1 MSTDPMRTLASDIER
16 AASPAL
22 AACHRLTLPAQQPP
36 WTRTGIHLDSGQS
49 YTLLAAGRV
58 LWSARHPHLYGGPGF
73 HLWARISPGGRIVNL
88 TRDSGSFSAD
98 CSGELEL
105 GIYLG
110 MWLDACGGLATP
122 ASAYQ
127 RLSGELE
134 VLVLVWRGNSLPG
147 LEDLHTRCDATQL
160 AVEIARL
167 RQPVRLPPD
176 WHYLLETG
184 SSDIYRDCSHDGQAR
199 ICLHASD
206 DQGIVRKAVDFPLT
220 PATRLSWRWRVD
232 EHPSRVA
239 EDSHLT
245 HDYISIATEFDNGRD
260 LTWIWSST
268 LPVESWFDCPVKAWS
283 TRETHYVVRSGLND
297 AARWCEQQRAV
308 YSDVQR
314 AMGAPPTRIVA
325 VWLICVASFQHGTA
339 RASFESIELDDGVD
353 RLRVL

>member
-1 MSTDPMRTLASDIER
+1 MRTLASDIER

-110 MWLDACGGLATP
+110 MWLDAYGGLATP

-134 VLVLVWRGNSLPG
+134 VLVLVWRGVATACRAWKIS
-147 LEDLHTRCDATQL
+147 TR
-160 AVEIARL
+160 AVMR
-167 RQPVRLPPD
+167 
-176 WHYLLETG
+176 H
-184 SSDIYRDCSHDGQAR
+184 
-199 ICLHASD
+199 
-206 DQGIVRKAVDFPLT
+206 
-220 PATRLSWRWRVD
+220 SWRWRL
-232 EHPSRVA
+232 RVCA
-239 EDSHLT
+239 NQSGYRPTGIICSKPAAL
-245 HDYISIATEFDNGRD
+245 IFIATAVMTVRHAFVCTPAMTRA
-260 LTWIWSST
+260 LCAKRWIF
-268 LPVESWFDCPVKAWS
+268 P
-283 TRETHYVVRSGLND
+283 
-297 AARWCEQQRAV
+297 
-308 YSDVQR
+308 
-314 AMGAPPTRIVA
+314 
-325 VWLICVASFQHGTA
+325 
-339 RASFESIELDDGVD
+339 
-353 RLRVL
+353 